1 MCLVVSE
8 TGNVD
13 FNPDLSPFNLN
24 SNTQG
29 RPKDEICSG
38 MRALVEAIGQA
49 YERAKAEG
57 GNKNVLARMNHRKNG
72 TAKLPLV
79 KWLVANDDDFKPGA
93 WYTESK
99 FQAATN
105 MKAFERLLN
114 KVEAHTDV
122 RWLSWLSSEGSIDAA
137 PVA

>member
-1 MCLVVSE
+1 MCPAVSE

-38 MRALVEAIGQA
+38 MRALVEAIGYA

-57 GNKNVLARMNHRKNG
+57 GNKNVLARMNHRKIG

-99 FQAATN
+99 FQRPPT
-105 MKAFERLLN
+105 
-114 KVEAHTDV
+114 
-122 RWLSWLSSEGSIDAA
+122 
-137 PVA
+137 

>member
-1 MCLVVSE
+1 MICLVVSE

-79 KWLVANDDDFKPGA
+79 NQVVG
-93 WYTESK
+93 S
-99 FQAATN
+99 QRR
-105 MKAFERLLN
+105 RL
-114 KVEAHTDV
+114 
-122 RWLSWLSSEGSIDAA
+122 
-137 PVA
+137 